1 MCLLSVKLW
10 PRPAVP
16 VRSQTRRGE
25 LGPRTSD
32 IIPKFERPLSR
43 QPSTTL
49 LFQLAAM
56 CSIGSSQK
64 VRAIP
69 AGRLARNFRSRI
81 FRERNV
87 RARYRS
93 LNQPLTLPES
103 WADRDRLPPLFSKS
117 QVAQIAKT

>member
-1 MCLLSVKLW
+1 MRIWSVKLE
-10 PRPAVP
+10 PRPEVP

-56 CSIGSSQK
+56 RSIDSSQIA
-64 VRAIP
+64 RAIP
-69 AGRLARNFRSRI
+69 ADRLARNFRSRI
-81 FRERNV
+81 FREDNGRG
-87 RARYRS
+87 RYRS
-93 LNQPLTLPES
+93 LDRQPTSPG
-103 WADRDRLPPLFSKS
+103 
-117 QVAQIAKT
+117 